1 MKLLNVSAWVEFG
14 IFLFFLILLI
24 AAAGFT
30 LTTTQLLFMYG
41 PVQASQIH
49 YSWQIIW
56 QLNNVANGQYSGL
69 QLIAIIFSWILLAMY
84 LMANSIQKWVKT
96 GIAHGGIEIF
106 CHGMIA
112 LDGVANWTLLATQP
126 WYWQMIVVLGVYVA
140 LAHFG
145 KIAIGHLQLAIVG
158 FLS

>member
-1 MKLLNVSAWVEFG
+1 MRLLNVQAWTDLAKC
-14 IFLFFLILLI
+14 LFFLVLLI

-49 YSWQIIW
+49 YSWKIIW
-56 QLNNVANGQYSGL
+56 QLNNVANGQYSGM

-84 LMANSIQKWVKT
+84 MMANSTKKWAKS
-96 GIAHGGIEIF
+96 GIAHESLEVF
-106 CHGMIA
+106 CDMMIA
-112 LDGVANWTLLATQP
+112 LDGIANWTLLSTYA
-126 WYWQMIVVLGVYVA
+126 WYYQLIVVIGVYIA

-145 KIAIGHLQLAIVG
+145 KIVVGHLQLAIVG